1 MSEFIRRGR
10 EYLYDYC
17 ENTDRKKLIIL
28 LIIFVCI
35 CSSWV
40 LLIPGIPTGHDLTFH
55 LSRISAIRDGLLL
68 GEFPVKIYPNYFDG
82 YGYANG
88 LFYPDIFLYL
98 PAVLCIFGFKVITSY
113 KIFLFICTVCTA
125 LSMYYCV
132 KDIFKSNYMASLS
145 MILYTLSSYRISNMY
160 TRAALGEVLAF
171 IFVPIVVLGI
181 YKIIY
186 EDYKK
191 WYVLTIGFAGL
202 FLSHFI
208 STLLMV
214 GFTAVILIL
223 TFKRLYK
230 EPKRIVYLLLATVV
244 TISLVAFFM
253 FPMLEQLLTEKFI
266 VNTETTLSNVWNTTL
281 PIYKVVF
288 AIPYSLL
295 SLKGVTGIG
304 TVFILIIYLRFRTKI
319 PKESKFVF
327 VDKFIILGCLAI
339 IAVTK
344 IFPWK
349 LILKF
354 VRQLSVIQ
362 FSWRLFLFVTLFL
375 SLSGGVVVYF
385 YAKTNKKKINM
396 FIIVSMLSILSCSTN
411 MFAQYLFY
419 GYTYYKGLYNI
430 SIEPYKIGFGEYLP
444 EGTDKAMLFDRGDVI
459 TSNNDINYNFSRE
472 GTTLKIK
479 FSNNNYNNTYL
490 DLPLLY
496 YKGYEA
502 NYKNNDD
509 NTVLPISKGDN
520 NIIRVKL
527 DKYIDGEIIVRYNGT
542 LIQRLSGIVSAL
554 SLIIFIIYMMKIKI
568 LNKKRRK
575 YENEK
580 IIYNNTN
587 V

>member
-40 LLIPGIPTGHDLTFH
+40 LLIPGIPTGHDLAFH

-68 GEFPVKIYPNYFDG
+68 GEFPLKVYPNYFGG

-98 PAVLCIFGFKVITSY
+98 PAVLCILGFKVVTSY
-113 KIFLFICTVCTA
+113 KIFLFTCTVCTA

-132 KDIFKSNYMASLS
+132 NDILKSNYMAALS
-145 MILYTLSSYRISNMY
+145 MILYTLSSYRISNIY
-160 TRAALGEVLAF
+160 TRAAVGEVLAF
-171 IFVPIVVLGI
+171 IFVPIVVLGV

-186 EDYKK
+186 RDYKK
-191 WYVLTIGFAGL
+191 WYVLTIGFTGL

-208 STLLMV
+208 TTLLMV
-214 GFTAVILIL
+214 GFTALILIL

-230 EPKRIVYLLLATVV
+230 EPKRVVYLLLATVV

-327 VDKFIILGCLAI
+327 VDKFIILGCL
-339 IAVTK
+339 
-344 IFPWK
+344 
-349 LILKF
+349 
-354 VRQLSVIQ
+354 S
-362 FSWRLFLFVTLFL
+362 
-375 SLSGGVVVYF
+375 
-385 YAKTNKKKINM
+385 
-396 FIIVSMLSILSCSTN
+396 IIVSMLSILSCSTN

-444 EGTDKAMLFDRGDVI
+444 EDTDKEMLFERGDVI
-459 TSNNDINYNFSRE
+459 TSNNNINYNFSRE

-502 NYKNNDD
+502 NYKNNV
-509 NTVLPISKGDN
+509 NNIVLPIIKGDN

-527 DKYIDGEIIVRYNGT
+527 GKYRDGEITVRYNGT

-568 LNKKRRK
+568 LNKRRRK